1 MVRISI
7 TNKLYN
13 TNIYVED
20 SLDII
25 NEKLEDGCEFIM
37 VTKRRNIGSSTKRSV
52 RQLIRKTDIMETI
65 EDI

>member
-7 TNKLYN
+7 SNKLYN
-13 TNIYVED
+13 TIIYVDD
-20 SLDII
+20 SLDTI
-25 NEKLEDGCEFIM
+25 NEKLEDGCEFIIVM
-37 VTKRRNIGSSTKRSV
+37 KRHNIGLSTEKSV

>member
-7 TNKLYN
+7 SNKLYN
-13 TNIYVED
+13 TIIYVDD
-20 SLDII
+20 SLDTI

-37 VTKRRNIGSSTKRSV
+37 VMKRHNRGLSTEKSV

>member
-7 TNKLYN
+7 SNKLYN
-13 TNIYVED
+13 TIIYVDD
-20 SLDII
+20 SLDTI

-37 VTKRRNIGSSTKRSV
+37 VMKRHNIRLSTEKSV

>member
-7 TNKLYN
+7 SNKLYN
-13 TNIYVED
+13 TIIYVDD
-20 SLDII
+20 SLDTI

-37 VTKRRNIGSSTKRSV
+37 VMKRRNIGLSTEKSV